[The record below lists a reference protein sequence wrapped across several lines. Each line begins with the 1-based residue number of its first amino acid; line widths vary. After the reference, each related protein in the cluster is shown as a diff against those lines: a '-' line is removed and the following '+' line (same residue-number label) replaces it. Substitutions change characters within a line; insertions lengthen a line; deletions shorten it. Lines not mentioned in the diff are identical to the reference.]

1 LAHSAPA
8 ATTAHDDE
16 LQSFY
21 REIDALNLAPL
32 WESLHDLVTPEPVTP
47 VLPVLWDF
55 DGCLRSHLLQAGKLI
70 SAERAERRVLVLE
83 NPGLRGTTSATHSLY
98 AGVQLVLPGEVARTH
113 RHSQSAMRFV
123 LESAGACTTVNG
135 ESIPMAPGDFVTT
148 PAWTWHDHQ
157 NDTPE
162 PAMWVDVLD
171 VPIVSMLDGS
181 FAQMGESD
189 RQVITRAAGDGM
201 AQFGHNML
209 PVDWMPRE
217 RYSPIFN
224 YPYSKSREAL
234 ATLQRS
240 SAPDPCHGYKLRY
253 VNPTTGD
260 FALPTIGAFMQLAPS
275 GWSSQPYRC
284 TDATIFVVVEGQGE
298 TRIGGVVLRW
308 KPRDIFV
315 VPGWA
320 LHTHHVIEEAVL
332 FSASDR
338 PIQTK
343 LGLWREERGGAG
355 GSER

>member
-1 LAHSAPA
+1 MP
-8 ATTAHDDE
+8 
-16 LQSFY
+16 
-21 REIDALNLAPL
+21 R
-32 WESLHDLVTPEPVTP
+32 
-47 VLPVLWDF
+47 
-55 DGCLRSHLLQAGKLI
+55 
-70 SAERAERRVLVLE
+70 

-113 RHSQSAMRFV
+113 RHSQSAMRIV

-181 FAQMGESD
+181 FAQVGESN
-189 RQVITRAAGDGM
+189 RQVTTRAAGDGM

-209 PVDWMPRE
+209 PVDWVPRE

-234 ATLQRS
+234 ATLRRS

-253 VNPTTGD
+253 VNPATGD
-260 FALPTIGAFMQLAPS
+260 FALPTIGAFMQLAPT

-284 TDATIFVVVEGQGE
+284 TDATIFVVVEGHGE
-298 TRIGGVVLRW
+298 TRVGSVVLHW
-308 KPRDIFV
+308 KPRDIFI

-320 LHTHHVIEEAVL
+320 VHTHHALAEAVL

-338 PIQTK
+338 PVQIK

-355 GSER
+355 GSEP